1 MHSTPTTA
9 RRRTAQYDEM
19 AETMLAVV
27 FGETRG
33 R

>member
-1 MHSTPTTA
+1 MHRSTTT

-27 FGETRG
+27 FGETRS